1 MKFGY
6 TAQPS
11 LEQRKLKSEDNEMNV
26 MLKKPIFETRNAPCE
41 IYAALQAFERSG
53 NT

>member
-1 MKFGY
+1 
-6 TAQPS
+6 
-11 LEQRKLKSEDNEMNV
+11 

-53 NT
+53 NTWSQSRAFSMQTNMSGDEVQPTP